1 MATAIGSRAGIG
13 TFIQVALQASTGDV
27 IDTAITLTKA
37 GGKRE
42 GEGER
47 GKKERE
53 RREIGWGFKREGRK

>member
-37 GGKRE
+37 GGGKRE
-42 GEGER
+42 GEG
-47 GKKERE
+47 GKGEEGKGE
-53 RREIGWGFKREGRK
+53 KRDRVGI

>member
-1 MATAIGSRAGIG
+1 MATVIGSRGGIG

-42 GEGER
+42 GEG
-47 GKKERE
+47 GKGEEGKGE
-53 RREIGWGFKREGRK
+53 KRDRVGI